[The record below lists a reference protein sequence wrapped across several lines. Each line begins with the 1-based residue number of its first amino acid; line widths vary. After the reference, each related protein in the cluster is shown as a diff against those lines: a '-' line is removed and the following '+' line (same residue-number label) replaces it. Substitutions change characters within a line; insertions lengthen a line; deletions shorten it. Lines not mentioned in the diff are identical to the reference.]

1 MKDEELFLKLFTEDA
16 APSDRVRFIN
26 ENISAGQEPVAEADI
41 CYYNMGRIIACYT
54 LARKYG
60 NQEMEERADALLDD
74 KFENVS
80 YEMPFCLDNGLF
92 GLGCGLIYL
101 LRNRMVE
108 GDEDEILS
116 ASTIWLFGRYFIL
129 QRMKI
134 LTGKG
139 GCATSGCA

>member
-1 MKDEELFLKLFTEDA
+1 
-16 APSDRVRFIN
+16 
-26 ENISAGQEPVAEADI
+26 
-41 CYYNMGRIIACYT
+41 
-54 LARKYG
+54 
-60 NQEMEERADALLDD
+60 MEERADALLDD

-116 ASTIWLFGRYFIL
+116 CIDDMAFRKILHFAEDEDIDRQGWLRYFRLRI
-129 QRMKI
+129 
-134 LTGKG
+134 TGHCAENRVTYRLALRQYTLYFLDCICVMSVKG
-139 GCATSGCA
+139 AYWTNRLSGRWKPYTK